1 MSRSQLKN
9 DLVLRAARREH
20 TERTPVWLMRQAG
33 RSDPA
38 YRQLRDESALSLEE
52 TFRNADLAAE
62 ISLLPRRIGVDAIIF
77 FQDILTPLAPMGAP
91 FVFRPGPV
99 LEEPIRTPADIDKLC
114 LFDPAS
120 ELPFVGK
127 TLSLITKALAGD
139 LPVLGFAGAPLTL
152 AFFLIEGKSPGTEP
166 LRTRNLMRSKPAA
179 FHGLLD
185 TLADMTAAYLLYQI
199 ESGADAVQLFESVA
213 DLITQEEYES
223 FAHPYHEKIFAKIT
237 GQVPTVLFAKE
248 QPNIELMASSGAD
261 VLSIGACIDVADAKK
276 RVGDKVAIQGNIDNR
291 VVAYES
297 AARIEKEVRACVRAG
312 GQNSHILNLNH
323 GLLPDTPFESVC
335 HLIETA
341 KSAPVV
347 AIKESTVA
355 E

>member
-1 MSRSQLKN
+1 MSRTRLKN
-9 DLVLRAARREH
+9 DLVLRAARRER

-38 YRQLRDESALSLEE
+38 YRQLRSESALSLEE
-52 TFRNADLAAE
+52 TFGHADLAAE
-62 ISLLPRRIGVDAIIF
+62 ISLLPKRFGVDAIIF

-99 LEEPIRTPADIDKLC
+99 LEESIRTPADIDKLC

-127 TLSLITKALAGD
+127 TFSLITNALAGD

-152 AFFLIEGKSPGTEP
+152 AFFLIEGKSPGTGP
-166 LRTRNLMRSKPAA
+166 SRTWDLMRREPAV

-185 TLADMTAAYLLYQI
+185 KLADMTAAYLLYQI

-213 DLITQEEYES
+213 DLITPEEYES
-223 FAHPYHEKIFAKIT
+223 FAHPYHEKIFSKIS
-237 GQVPTVLFAKE
+237 GQVPTILFAKE

-261 VLSIGACIDVADAKK
+261 VLSIGTCIDVADAKK

-291 VVAYES
+291 IVAYDS
-297 AARIEKEVRACVRAG
+297 AERVQEEVRSCVQAG
-312 GQNSHILNLNH
+312 GQDGHILNLNH
-323 GLLPDTPFESVC
+323 GLLPDTPFENVC
-335 HLIETA
+335 RLIETA
-341 KSAPVV
+341 KSAPVG
-347 AIKESTVA
+347 ALEEPTVA